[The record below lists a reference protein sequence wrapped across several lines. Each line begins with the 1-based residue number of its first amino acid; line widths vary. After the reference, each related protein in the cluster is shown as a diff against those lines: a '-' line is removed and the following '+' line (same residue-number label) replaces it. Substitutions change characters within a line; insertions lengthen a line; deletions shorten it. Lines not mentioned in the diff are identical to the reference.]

1 MPTNSSHPINE
12 DTRAQRER
20 AQRERAQR
28 ERAQRERAQRTGD
41 PYSLRAG
48 IVAPQK

>member
-12 DTRAQRER
+12 DTR